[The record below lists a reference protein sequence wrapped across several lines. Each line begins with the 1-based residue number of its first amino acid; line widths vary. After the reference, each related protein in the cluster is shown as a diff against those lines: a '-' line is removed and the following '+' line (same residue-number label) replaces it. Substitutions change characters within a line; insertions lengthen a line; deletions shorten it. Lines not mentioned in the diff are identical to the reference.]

1 MHRKMSIAR
10 LSGETYGALEK
21 CLDAHPM
28 NMANTIQFAL
38 FINLHD
44 QVSASDPHA
53 TESLDSYW
61 EEQVVLKAASF
72 IIIIIII
79 ITYLV
84 L

>member
-10 LSGETYGALEK
+10 LSGETY
-21 CLDAHPM
+21 
-28 NMANTIQFAL
+28 MANTIQFAL

-61 EEQVVLKAASF
+61 EEQVVLPAASLV
-72 IIIIIII
+72 IK
-79 ITYLV
+79 ITFSRFPSGCCT
-84 L
+84 

>member
-10 LSGETYGALEK
+10 LSGETYGA

-72 IIIIIII
+72 RIY
-79 ITYLV
+79 ITFSGFPSGCCT
-84 L
+84 